1 MLENEQEAMKKSY
14 GSVFLEMKITAI
26 QTDQISEHST
36 INDDLILERD
46 SLREENQIFKSALD
60 QWSKRFEE
68 IRIQNEQLTQ
78 YELFSS
84 ILLIQISILLE
95 S

>member
-1 MLENEQEAMKKSY
+1 
-14 GSVFLEMKITAI
+14 MKITAI